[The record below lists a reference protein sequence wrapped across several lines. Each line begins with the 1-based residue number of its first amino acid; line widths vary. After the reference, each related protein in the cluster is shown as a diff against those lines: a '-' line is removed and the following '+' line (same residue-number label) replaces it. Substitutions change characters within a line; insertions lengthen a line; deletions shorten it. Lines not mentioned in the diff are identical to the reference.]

1 MGLSGVS
8 YTNIICYTFNGV
20 MIVRIQF
27 YKDPFQKLI
36 VKLNLFCEDYVV
48 PQVLEK
54 EKRIFFL
61 TKNGNETWF
70 QIKKTSKC
78 NVIYSIYYTKD
89 HIFYLI
95 TD

>member
-27 YKDPFQKLI
+27 YKNPFQKLI

-61 TKNGNETWF
+61 TKNCFMVSNKKNE
-70 QIKKTSKC
+70 QVQC
-78 NVIYSIYYTKD
+78 
-89 HIFYLI
+89 HLQYLLY
-95 TD
+95 